1 MFRIHAIHALLL
13 PVLLGPEHQLVKG
26 LQSMPVFRIIHQ
38 LIASQNVGLT
48 EPLRKLRVLDSRPL
62 HRHLQ
67 LILAAINQEPNE
79 VKNGKVEQN
88 DQEDE
93 CRLAQNDDV
102 IEDPVKSG
110 VEDCLARSNQRGA
123 S

>member
-1 MFRIHAIHALLL
+1 
-13 PVLLGPEHQLVKG
+13 
-26 LQSMPVFRIIHQ
+26 MPVFRIIHQ

-67 LILAAINQEPNE
+67 LILAAINQEANE

-110 VEDCLARSNQRGA
+110 AEDCLAWLNQRGA